1 MNISANIK
9 RIRNIKN
16 ISQKQLALEIGMAQ
30 AQYSIIESGK
40 TIPTIPT
47 LQKIA
52 EVLQVDII
60 ELIKDPNDEK
70 EINLS
75 ILEKI
80 KLIDT
85 LDDEEKNHIFGI
97 IDIAISK
104 KKLKDTLTNALIT
117 T

>member
-1 MNISANIK
+1 MDISANIK
-9 RIRNIKN
+9 RIRKIKN
-16 ISQKQLALEIGMAQ
+16 ISQKQIALELGMAQ

-52 EVLQVDII
+52 DILEVDII
-60 ELIKDPNDEK
+60 ELIKNPGKEE

-75 ILEKI
+75 LLEKV
-80 KLIDT
+80 KLLDT
-85 LDDEEKNHIFGI
+85 LEEEEKRNILGI

-104 KKLKDTLTNALIT
+104 KKLKENLQTLIKQ
-117 T
+117 